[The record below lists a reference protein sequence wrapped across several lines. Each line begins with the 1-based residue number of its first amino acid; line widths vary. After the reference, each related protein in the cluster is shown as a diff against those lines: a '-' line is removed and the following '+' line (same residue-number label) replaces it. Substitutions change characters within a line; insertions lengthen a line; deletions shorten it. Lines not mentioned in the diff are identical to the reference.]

1 MTDGPAA
8 QQWDAKGYAR
18 NAGFVAE
25 LGAPLIQI
33 LDPLPDERILD
44 LGCGDGTLTA
54 SLIATGATVVGADS
68 SANLVAA
75 AQARGIDAR
84 LIDGTKLPFEAEFD
98 GVFSNAAL
106 HWMRPP
112 EAVVAGVARALV
124 PGGRF
129 VAEFGGAGNVDRL
142 RRALHAALLR
152 HGLDPASRDPW
163 YFPSVAAYRELL
175 EAAGFTLQMIKL
187 IPRPTALPGD
197 VMGWLETFS
206 GAFVGD
212 LALDLKASI
221 LADVR
226 EATRGALCDEAGQWT
241 ADYVRLRFA
250 AVKAN

>member
-1 MTDGPAA
+1 MTGAPAA
-8 QQWDAKGYAR
+8 QQWDAMSYAR

-25 LGAPLIQI
+25 LGAPLVQI
-33 LDPLPDERILD
+33 LDPLPGERILD
-44 LGCGDGTLTA
+44 LGCGDGVLTQA
-54 SLIATGATVVGADS
+54 LVATGATVVGVDS

-84 LIDGTKLPFEAEFD
+84 LMDGTALTFADAFE

-112 EAVVAGVARALV
+112 QAVVAGVARALT

-129 VAEFGGAGNVDRL
+129 VAEFGGAGNVDHL
-142 RRALHAALLR
+142 RRALHAALAAR
-152 HGLDPASRDPW
+152 GLDAAARDPW

-175 EAAGFTLQMIKL
+175 EAAGFTIQMIKL
-187 IPRPTALPGD
+187 IPRPTPLPGD
-197 VMGWLETFS
+197 VMGWLEIFS

-212 LALDLKASI
+212 LEPDLRAAI
-221 LADVR
+221 LAEVR
-226 EATRGALCDEAGQWT
+226 GAAKSALCDEAGQWT

-250 AVKAN
+250 AVKAA